1 MTPKHLSFQ
10 RREAKESGPTAD
22 DWGMNAQPDPSV
34 TYLEAVPE
42 APSSDQVLLATV
54 KELDRKLSEQ
64 RAANAALEAQIGEYA
79 LALTHQTA
87 QTKHLRVALA
97 EAAARGATPP
107 WKRKRKR

>member
-1 MTPKHLSFQ
+1 
-10 RREAKESGPTAD
+10 
-22 DWGMNAQPDPSV
+22 MNAQPDPSV
-34 TYLEAVPE
+34 TYLEAVPAP

-54 KELDRKLSEQ
+54 KELDRQLSEQ

-97 EAAARGATPP
+97 EAEARGATPP
-107 WKRKRKR
+107 WQRRRKR